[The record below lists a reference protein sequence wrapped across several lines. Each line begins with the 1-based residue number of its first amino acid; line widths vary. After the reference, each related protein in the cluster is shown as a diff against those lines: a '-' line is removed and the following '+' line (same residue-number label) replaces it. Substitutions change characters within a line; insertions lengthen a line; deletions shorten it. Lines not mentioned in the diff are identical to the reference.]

1 MISWSLPSSP
11 DVCVRSCCFFV
22 ENAVLGVVRSGP
34 LTDRCVLYPLVN
46 VCSNFEK
53 EFLADNVVGAS
64 SLVFL
69 WPPNTFCYF
78 MLLVANGW
86 QFRLSFFFLT
96 GYVLTVSLSLSQSS
110 CLDSIYSFFYVTIVP
125 LYPETLLIRQD
136 SRLVP
141 FVNEGS
147 VIVLNCGAGQLQ
159 FGIFLGAKFP
169 VCMGLSCHR
178 QRTCIFSHTRV
189 SLYRQYSVCR

>member
-1 MISWSLPSSP
+1 MSYCWSLTWLIPAAGLWAFYPEHINYPSSL
-11 DVCVRSCCFFV
+11 DLLIAYIFSRCVCAELLFFFV

-78 MLLVANGW
+78 ILSVANGW
-86 QFRLSFFFLT
+86 QFRLFFFFDGLCFDRFT
-96 GYVLTVSLSLSQSS
+96 FSLSVVVLR
-110 CLDSIYSFFYVTIVP
+110 FYLFILLCHHST

-136 SRLVP
+136 SRLVL

-147 VIVLNCGAGQLQ
+147 VIVLNRGAGQL
-159 FGIFLGAKFP
+159 
-169 VCMGLSCHR
+169 
-178 QRTCIFSHTRV
+178 
-189 SLYRQYSVCR
+189 

>member
-1 MISWSLPSSP
+1 MSYCWSLTWLISAAGLWAFYPEPINYPSSL
-11 DVCVRSCCFFV
+11 DLLIAYIFSRCVCAELLFFFV

-78 MLLVANGW
+78 ILLVANGW

-125 LYPETLLIRQD
+125 FIQKPCWSDKI
-136 SRLVP
+136 
-141 FVNEGS
+141 
-147 VIVLNCGAGQLQ
+147 
-159 FGIFLGAKFP
+159 P
-169 VCMGLSCHR
+169 V
-178 QRTCIFSHTRV
+178 
-189 SLYRQYSVCR
+189 